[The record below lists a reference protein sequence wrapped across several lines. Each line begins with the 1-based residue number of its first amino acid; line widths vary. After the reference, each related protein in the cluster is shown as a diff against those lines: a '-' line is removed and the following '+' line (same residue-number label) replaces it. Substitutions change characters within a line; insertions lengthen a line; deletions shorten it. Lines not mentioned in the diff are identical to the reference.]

1 VSKLKTQNKT
11 SVAVLAAL
19 GLTLGATSFSAQAIQ
34 AGDMFARVT
43 LTQVA
48 PDDDADAFST
58 VAVVPEVGDSTRP
71 GVTFVYM
78 YDNNIGFEVLAALP
92 FKHDITVDGLG
103 KIGETKHLPPTF
115 SVQYYFNPQSKIRPY
130 VGLGLNYTT
139 FFNAKTTLT
148 TPVDLQGDLKL
159 DDSFGLAAQVGI
171 DYDINEKWF
180 LTADARYINIETT
193 ATNSAAGT
201 TDVEINPTVVSIGVG
216 YKF

>member
-1 VSKLKTQNKT
+1 MKTQNKI
-11 SVAVLAAL
+11 SAAVLAAL

-43 LTQVA
+43 LTNVN
-48 PDDDADAFST
+48 PNDDANGFSGAPT
-58 VAVVPEVGDSTRP
+58 VVPEVGDSTRP
-71 GVTFVYM
+71 GATFVYM

-92 FKHDITVDGLG
+92 FKHEITAAGG
-103 KIGETKHLPPTF
+103 SKIGETKQLPPTV
-115 SVQYYFNPQSKIRPY
+115 SVQYYFNPESKVRPY

-139 FFNAKTTLT
+139 FFSTESIPAIG
-148 TPVDLQGDLKL
+148 GDLEL
-159 DDSFGLAAQVGI
+159 DDSFGLAAQIGI

-193 ATNSAAGT
+193 ATNDAAGK
-201 TDVEINPTVVSIGVG
+201 TDVEINPTVLSIGVG

>member
-1 VSKLKTQNKT
+1 MKTQNKT

-19 GLTLGATSFSAQAIQ
+19 GLALGATSFSAQAIQ

-48 PDDDADAFST
+48 PNDDADAFSD

-92 FKHDITVDGLG
+92 FKHDISVDGMG

-115 SVQYYFNPQSKIRPY
+115 SVQYYFNPESKVRPY

-139 FFNAKTTLT
+139 FFSTESIPGLG
-148 TPVDLQGDLKL
+148 GDLDL

-201 TDVEINPTVVSIGVG
+201 TDVEINPTVLSIGVG

>member
-1 VSKLKTQNKT
+1 MSKLKTQNKT

-92 FKHDITVDGLG
+92 FKHDITVDGMG

-115 SVQYYFNPQSKIRPY
+115 SVQYYFNPESKVRPY

-139 FFNAKTTLT
+139 FFSTKSIAGLG
-148 TPVDLQGDLKL
+148 GDLDL

>member
-1 VSKLKTQNKT
+1 MKKQNKT

-43 LTQVA
+43 LTQVT
-48 PDDDADAFST
+48 PDDEADAFSA

-92 FKHDITVDGLG
+92 FKHEITVDGMG
-103 KIGETKHLPPTF
+103 KIGEAKQLPPTF
-115 SVQYYFNPQSKIRPY
+115 SVQYYFNPESKVRPY

-139 FFNAKTTLT
+139 FFSAESIPGLG
-148 TPVDLQGDLKL
+148 GDLDL

-193 ATNSAAGT
+193 ATNSAAGKS
-201 TDVEINPTVVSIGVG
+201 DVEINPTILSVGIG

>member
-1 VSKLKTQNKT
+1 LKKQNKT

-43 LTQVA
+43 LTQVT
-48 PDDDADAFST
+48 PDDEADAFSA

-92 FKHDITVDGLG
+92 FKHEITVDGMG
-103 KIGETKHLPPTF
+103 KIGEAKQLPPTF
-115 SVQYYFNPQSKIRPY
+115 SVQYYFNPESKVRPY

-139 FFNAKTTLT
+139 FFSAESIPGLG
-148 TPVDLQGDLKL
+148 GDLDL

-193 ATNSAAGT
+193 ATNSAAGKS
-201 TDVEINPTVVSIGVG
+201 DVEINPTILSVGIG

>member
-1 VSKLKTQNKT
+1 MKTQNKI
-11 SVAVLAAL
+11 SAAVLAAL

-43 LTQVA
+43 LTQVS
-48 PDDDADAFST
+48 PNDDANGFSGAPT
-58 VAVVPEVGDSTRP
+58 AVPEVGDSTRP
-71 GVTFVYM
+71 GATFVYM

-92 FKHDITVDGLG
+92 FKHEITADGMG
-103 KIGETKHLPPTF
+103 KIGETKQLPPTV
-115 SVQYYFNPQSKIRPY
+115 SVQYYFNPESKVRPY

-139 FFNAKTTLT
+139 FFSTESIAGLG
-148 TPVDLQGDLKL
+148 GDLEL
-159 DDSFGLAAQVGI
+159 DDSFGLAAQIGI

-193 ATNSAAGT
+193 ATNSVAGK
-201 TDVEINPTVVSIGVG
+201 TDVEINPTVLSIGVG

>member
-1 VSKLKTQNKT
+1 LKTQTKT
-11 SVAVLAAL
+11 SVAVLTAL

-43 LTQVA
+43 LTQVT
-48 PDDDADAFST
+48 PNDDADPFSG
-58 VAVVPEVGDSTRP
+58 VAVVPKVGDSTRP

-92 FKHDITVDGLG
+92 FKHDVTVDGMG
-103 KIGETKHLPPTF
+103 KIGETKQLPPTV
-115 SVQYYFNPQSKIRPY
+115 SVQYYFNPESKVRPY

-139 FFNAKTTLT
+139 FFSTESIPGLG
-148 TPVDLQGDLKL
+148 GDLDL

>member
-1 VSKLKTQNKT
+1 LKTQNKT

-34 AGDMFARVT
+34 AGDMFARFT

-48 PDDDADAFST
+48 PNDDADAFST

-78 YDNNIGFEVLAALP
+78 YDNNVGFEVLAALP
-92 FKHDITVDGLG
+92 FKHEITVDGMG
-103 KIGETKHLPPTF
+103 KIGETKQLPPTV
-115 SVQYYFNPQSKIRPY
+115 SVQYYFNPESKIRPY

-139 FFNAKTTLT
+139 FFSTESIPGLG
-148 TPVDLQGDLKL
+148 GDLDL

-193 ATNSAAGT
+193 ATNSAAGK
-201 TDVEINPTVVSIGVG
+201 TDVEINPTVLSIGVG

>member
-1 VSKLKTQNKT
+1 MSKLKTQNKT

-19 GLTLGATSFSAQAIQ
+19 GLTLGTTSFSAHAIQ
-34 AGDMFARVT
+34 AGDMFARAT
-43 LTQVA
+43 LTQVT
-48 PDDDADAFST
+48 PNDDADAFST
-58 VAVVPEVGDSTRP
+58 VAVVPEVGDSVRP

-78 YDNNIGFEVLAALP
+78 YSNNIGFEVLAALP
-92 FKHDITVDGLG
+92 FKHEITVDGMG
-103 KIGETKHLPPTF
+103 KIGETKQLPPTF
-115 SVQYYFNPQSKIRPY
+115 SAQYYFNPQSKVRPY

-139 FFNAKTTLT
+139 FFSTESIDGLN
-148 TPVDLQGDLKL
+148 GDLDL

-193 ATNSAAGT
+193 ATNSVAGK
-201 TDVEINPTVVSIGVG
+201 TDVEINPTVLSVGVG

>member
-1 VSKLKTQNKT
+1 MSKLKTQNKT
-11 SVAVLAAL
+11 SVAVLTAL

-48 PDDDADAFST
+48 PNDDADAFSD
-58 VAVVPEVGDSTRP
+58 VPVVPEVDDSTRP

-78 YDNNIGFEVLAALP
+78 HNNNIGFEVLAALP
-92 FKHDITVDGLG
+92 FKHDVTVDGMG
-103 KIGETKHLPPTF
+103 KIGETKQLPPTF
-115 SVQYYFNPQSKIRPY
+115 SVQYYFNPESKIRPY

-139 FFNAKTTLT
+139 FFSTESIAGLG
-148 TPVDLQGDLKL
+148 GDLDL

-171 DYDINEKWF
+171 DYDIDEKWF

-201 TDVEINPTVVSIGVG
+201 TDVEINPTVLSIGVG